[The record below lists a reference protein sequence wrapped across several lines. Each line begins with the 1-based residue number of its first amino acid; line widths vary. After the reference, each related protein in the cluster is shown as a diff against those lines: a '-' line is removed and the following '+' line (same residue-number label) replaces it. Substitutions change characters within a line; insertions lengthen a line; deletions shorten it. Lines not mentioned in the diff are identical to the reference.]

1 MTAAENE
8 PEESG
13 VTICWEFSAVMT
25 ITAVCKVSPVTV
37 TVLTVTRASSV
48 GEVSFTVKPSSGLR
62 ASGVGVAGLAAEEG
76 GVGVVMDEGRDG
88 AGGLRLLLAVQIPK
102 VIIRPSMKPMDMAKN
117 ISFFICLTLT

>member
-1 MTAAENE
+1 M
-8 PEESG
+8 
-13 VTICWEFSAVMT
+13 
-25 ITAVCKVSPVTV
+25 
-37 TVLTVTRASSV
+37 
-48 GEVSFTVKPSSGLR
+48 
-62 ASGVGVAGLAAEEG
+62 AGLAAEEV